1 MKVVITDTFVKSFE
15 RLAKKGKFP
24 YKQWEILRYDVPNFL
39 RNLWHF
45 RKELWKYRW
54 WDATYSVRMLK
65 KGLEPIPENLRKHG
79 LEVSVT
85 KDKKI
90 QKIERLLYLL
100 DNFVEDKYIEI
111 AEKEL
116 GEISKW
122 DGDLENIS
130 ATENDRKIFK
140 RTREIEEAEWEEI
153 WKILKGQGNYPDKD
167 YEDHDKAWEDYAEWC
182 DGSDL
187 RGWWD

>member
-65 KGLEPIPENLRKHG
+65 KGLEPIHENLRKHG
-79 LEVSVT
+79 LEV
-85 KDKKI
+85 
-90 QKIERLLYLL
+90 
-100 DNFVEDKYIEI
+100 
-111 AEKEL
+111 
-116 GEISKW
+116 
-122 DGDLENIS
+122 
-130 ATENDRKIFK
+130 
-140 RTREIEEAEWEEI
+140 
-153 WKILKGQGNYPDKD
+153 
-167 YEDHDKAWEDYAEWC
+167 
-182 DGSDL
+182 
-187 RGWWD
+187 